1 MSNSSIIIEA
11 RRLSRS
17 VLDRGKT
24 REIVSDVSFAFRA
37 GELYTVLG
45 ESGAGKSSLLR
56 LLNRLDEPDSGTV
69 VFDGKDYREYA
80 PCGLRLQVGFLF
92 ETPYLFP
99 LTVADNLLYADPEL
113 TPSQCERL
121 LEQSG
126 LPADYYDKEVITLS
140 SGERQRV
147 AIARLLATNPKV
159 LLLDEPTS
167 RLDPRGTDLIE
178 RLVLSL
184 VDKAGLCVIMVTHF
198 LEQAVRLGGQ
208 SLLMSGGRIVESGP
222 SAHILRNPS
231 SDEGRAYIEKVS

>member
-1 MSNSSIIIEA
+1 MSKPSVIIET
-11 RRLSRS
+11 RQLSRS
-17 VLDRGKT
+17 VTDRGRI
-24 REIVSDVSFAFRA
+24 REIVSGVSFAFRA
-37 GELYTVLG
+37 GEFYTVLG
-45 ESGAGKSSLLR
+45 KSGAGKSSLLR

-69 VFDGKDYREYA
+69 VFEGKDYREYA
-80 PCGLRLQVGFLF
+80 PCDLRRQVGFLF

-99 LTVADNLLYADPEL
+99 LTIADNIRYAQPDL
-113 TPSQCERL
+113 TPSRCEKL

-126 LPADYYDKEVITLS
+126 LPADYLDKDVSSLS

-167 RLDPRGTDLIE
+167 RLDPKATELIE

-184 VDKAGLCVIMVTHF
+184 VEESGLSVIMVTHF
-198 LEQAVRLGGQ
+198 PEQARRLGGQ

-222 SAHILRNPS
+222 SVHLLNNPTS
-231 SDEGRAYIEKVS
+231 AEGRAYIEKAP